1 MLKIFQPDFWEKQ
14 NQYSKEKQTPSDWE
28 NLNWNDFQKS
38 IDDFIGDNTTKNWVS
53 SKQVKIFAFPLLIQK
68 RIYRIA
74 SLLLNDYQNWKA
86 LTGKDLY
93 KIWEDAQEYA
103 LEQICKGGKIWNI
116 VDSKLTAE
124 QRDILIQKEFEN
136 KFGEKLCQELFYIWQ
151 KIIANSRTQGVIWNE
166 LSDLRNLDRQELALI
181 ERDLSAAEKELES
194 KQQINKLSAQNRL
207 EREKTFIIWKP
218 IRDKLYNLLGIDP
231 EQISNTKTLFN
242 QLRNSPRSY
251 IALACLI
258 TLIILGASPSWSER
272 MQILEVVIKSHI
284 NTAKVWLIEIYNQYW
299 FFSVPVTGALL
310 QKIWSVSKQYL
321 TEVKQEQI
329 RLENKYQ
336 EWVQQAQEE
345 QEILDLSRN
354 IESLR
359 LQAEQKRRQV
369 GLIANQSSLLDF
381 VNNRLQEGSY
391 GQRLGLIHQ
400 ISHDLEDLSKRL
412 DFTDKDLFS
421 ENGKYIRNLF
431 PRGPAR
437 VILYIDDLDRCPPD
451 RVVDV
456 LEAVQ
461 LLLKTPLF
469 VVVLAIDDRYIAR
482 ALEKAY
488 EGVLKRKGH
497 PSGIDYLEKIIQ
509 IPYRTRP
516 ISGSK
521 VEQYLKEHIEIETE
535 INLLSKPLIVLFL
548 AFLRSNPYVK
558 KETFVKI
565 P

>member
-1 MLKIFQPDFWEKQ
+1 MIDWQLIPPDVVFVLLVVEGSLYSATNLIF
-14 NQYSKEKQTPSDWE
+14 
-28 NLNWNDFQKS
+28 L
-38 IDDFIGDNTTKNWVS
+38 
-53 SKQVKIFAFPLLIQK
+53 
-68 RIYRIA
+68 
-74 SLLLNDYQNWKA
+74 
-86 LTGKDLY
+86 
-93 KIWEDAQEYA
+93 
-103 LEQICKGGKIWNI
+103 
-116 VDSKLTAE
+116 
-124 QRDILIQKEFEN
+124 
-136 KFGEKLCQELFYIWQ
+136 
-151 KIIANSRTQGVIWNE
+151 
-166 LSDLRNLDRQELALI
+166 
-181 ERDLSAAEKELES
+181 
-194 KQQINKLSAQNRL
+194 
-207 EREKTFIIWKP
+207 
-218 IRDKLYNLLGIDP
+218 
-231 EQISNTKTLFN
+231 
-242 QLRNSPRSY
+242 
-251 IALACLI
+251 ALACLI

-272 MQILEVVIKSHI
+272 MQILEALIKSHI
-284 NTAKVWLIEIYNQYW
+284 NTAKVWLIEIYTQYW
-299 FFSVPVTGALL
+299 PISFPVTGALL
-310 QKIWSVSKQYL
+310 QKIWTVTKQYL

-345 QEILDLSRN
+345 PEILDLSRN

-437 VILYIDDLDRCPPD
+437 VVLYIDDLDRCPPD

-521 VEQYLKEHIEIETE
+521 VEQYLKEHIEIEEETRDSTFTKDLNRE
-535 INLLSKPLIVLFL
+535 KDDESSQPKVPIETLTTLEKEDEGSDKQVMIFALSLLIQGGLYRLGSLLRTTKMSFHNLKLQLKLQQL
-548 AFLRSNPYVK
+548 
-558 KETFVKI
+558 
-565 P
+565 